1 MRRYVQAGK
10 RGAAM
15 LLSMALMKT
24 ATAVLLLNGYYKHVK
39 LLRSAGSCTAICRY
53 PDS

>member
-15 LLSMALMKT
+15 LLSMAMMKT
-24 ATAVLLLNGYYKHVK
+24 ATSVLLLDGCWKHVK
-39 LLRSAGSCTAICRY
+39 LLRIAGSCIAICEV
-53 PDS
+53 S